1 MRRLVGI
8 TTTVACSVALLVGG
22 IGPAAAQTVTP
33 ASFTK
38 QVCDAVAAANRTGK
52 ASNAALEA
60 AAKAY
65 KATPSPTTAAAV
77 RNAMTQALQTL
88 EQQFSTVLASV
99 QQAGTPA
106 SGTEFVTALTSALES
121 QRAAAQQIAQHSAA
135 IDATSSTAFVTGFQQ
150 VVNETKTTDSQS
162 RTSAKSTAAF
172 QHAARP
178 FRPLVH
184 LLTTKADT
192 CTKG

>member
-1 MRRLVGI
+1 MTMV
-8 TTTVACSVALLVGG
+8 VAVAATLAAGA

-33 ASFTK
+33 ATFTK
-38 QVCDAVAAANRTGK
+38 QVCAAVAAADQTGK
-52 ASNAALEA
+52 ASTAALEA

-65 KATPSPTTAAAV
+65 KAAPSPTTAVAV
-77 RNAMTQALQTL
+77 RDAMTQALQTL

-99 QQAGTPA
+99 QQIGTPP
-106 SGTEFVTALTSALES
+106 SGTEFVTALTSELES

-150 VVNETKTTDSQS
+150 VVTETKTTGVQS
-162 RTSAKSTAAF
+162 RASAKSTPAF

-178 FRPLVH
+178 FRPLVR

-192 CTKG
+192 CKKG

>member
-1 MRRLVGI
+1 MRRLVGM
-8 TTTVACSVALLVGG
+8 TATLACTAALLVGA

-38 QVCDAVAAANRTGK
+38 QVCAAIAAADQTGK
-52 ASNAALEA
+52 ASSAALET

-65 KATPSPTTAAAV
+65 KASPSPTTAAAV
-77 RNAMTQALQTL
+77 RDAMTQALQTL

-99 QQAGTPA
+99 QQVGTPA
-106 SGTEFVTALTSALES
+106 SGTEFVAALTSELES
-121 QRAAAQQIAQHSAA
+121 QRASAQQIAQHSAA

-150 VVNETKTTDSQS
+150 VVNETKTTGTQA
-162 RTSAKSTAAF
+162 RASAKSTPAF

-184 LLTTKADT
+184 VLT
-192 CTKG
+192 